1 MLLLDSVRKLLGRHA
16 PPPAMPRVVTEPP
29 PMLVPATALA
39 EDDDPEWPSARI
51 SVAEALWGEG
61 FLFPGGREEALR
73 LAKPLGLSAASSLML
88 IRAGTG
94 GAPRRITAELGVWV
108 TGYESNPRLMAL
120 ANERNLRAGLG
131 RRAQVEAWDPFAPKL
146 PPRYYYHAIAIEP
159 LQGAP
164 AELMLAAVADRT
176 LDPSDAMVAHWAELD
191 HRPADVPSELG
202 ITRTLGQ
209 LGFDVRIVEDASQ
222 RHMQQAIG
230 GWCQAMQAIKGT
242 RPTLQ
247 QLALIV
253 PEAEFWLARVAPDA
267 RAAAAAGALARDRA
281 IATQFDAMIPASTIR
296 ISLNV
301 HCTPVVCKLMPWVR
315 GKF

>member
-1 MLLLDSVRKLLGRHA
+1 MLLLDSVRNLLGRRA
-16 PPPAMPRVVTEPP
+16 PHPLAMPRVVAEPP

-73 LAKPLGLSAASSLML
+73 LAKPLGLSDASSLML
-88 IRAGTG
+88 VGAGTG
-94 GAPRRITAELGVWV
+94 GAPRAITAELGVWV
-108 TGYESNPRLMAL
+108 TGYESNPRLTAL

-131 RRAQVEAWDPFAPKL
+131 RRAQVEPWDPFAPQF
-146 PPRYYYHAIAIEP
+146 PPHYYHHAIAIEP

-164 AELMLAAVADRT
+164 PELMLAAVAAALKPGAQFVLLETVADRT
-176 LDPSDAMVAHWAELD
+176 LDPSDATVTHWAKLD

-202 ITRTLGQ
+202 ITRTLRQ

-222 RHMQQAIG
+222 RHMQQAIA
-230 GWCQAMQAIKGT
+230 GWCHAVQAIKGA
-242 RPTLQ
+242 RPTLP

-253 PEAEFWLARVAPDA
+253 HEAELWLARLRLMRERRLRLV
-267 RAAAAAGALARDRA
+267 RWHA
-281 IATQFDAMIPASTIR
+281 IGR
-296 ISLNV
+296 
-301 HCTPVVCKLMPWVR
+301 
-315 GKF
+315 